1 MHSQKM
7 HPFILITLFQL
18 AQGQLQALVGPN
30 SPGSNLDASLII
42 YLEPD
47 SALSADGALILSWK
61 NLAAPPTDTFH
72 SFVGLGT
79 SPPIFVRKGE
89 GVPWIALE
97 LARGNAFGITMA
109 GDFDDY
115 LTFLDDFTLNMVFYT
130 VLSTTNEILFEIE
143 GVSSKFGTALTIQF
157 VFDQWAS

>member
-1 MHSQKM
+1 MPVPLAHSQKM
-7 HPFILITLFQL
+7 HPLILITLFQL
-18 AQGQLQALVGPN
+18 AQGQLQTIVGPN
-30 SPGSNLDASLII
+30 LPGNNLDASLII

-47 SALSADGALILSWK
+47 SALSVDGALIWSWK
-61 NLAAPPTDTFH
+61 NLAAPPSDTFH
-72 SFVGLGT
+72 SFAGIGT

-115 LTFLDDFTLNMVFYT
+115 LTFLDDFTLHMAFYT
-130 VLSTTNEILFEIE
+130 VICTPNETLFEIE
-143 GVSSKFGTALTIQF
+143 GVSSTF
-157 VFDQWAS
+157 

>member
-1 MHSQKM
+1 MHLI
-7 HPFILITLFQL
+7 ILITLFQL

-61 NLAAPPTDTFH
+61 NLAAPPSDTFH
-72 SFVGLGT
+72 SFAGLGT
-79 SPPIFVRKGE
+79 SPPTFVRKAE

-115 LTFLDDFTLNMVFYT
+115 LTFLDDFTLHMAFYT
-130 VLSTTNEILFEIE
+130 VLCTPNETLFEIE
-143 GVSSKFGTALTIQF
+143 GVSSKF
-157 VFDQWAS
+157 